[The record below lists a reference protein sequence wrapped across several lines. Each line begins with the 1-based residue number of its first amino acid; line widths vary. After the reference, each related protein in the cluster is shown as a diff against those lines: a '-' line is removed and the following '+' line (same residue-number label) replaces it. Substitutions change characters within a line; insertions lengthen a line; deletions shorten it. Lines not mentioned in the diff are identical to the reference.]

1 MKCTQSD
8 ISVKGK
14 KYNMNIEIILAIK
27 NWCVNLLSDSVTGSI
42 IGLFGLFVSV
52 WSLIETK
59 LVKKYVE
66 KEKTVAIDKYRFI
79 NSKKNFVNQL
89 DRQLK
94 SIKDVKR
101 INRNA
106 CNELMTMTQQILQY
120 ESIFNKE
127 DKDYLDNSKKIY
139 RDLSSK
145 GNYVADDYITVI
157 ERITQIII
165 ILEKGEYSK

>member
-1 MKCTQSD
+1 
-8 ISVKGK
+8 
-14 KYNMNIEIILAIK
+14 MNIEIILAIK
-27 NWCVNLLSDSVTGSI
+27 NWCVNLLSNSVTGSI

-79 NSKKNFVNQL
+79 NSKKNFANQL
-89 DRQLK
+89 NRQLK
-94 SIKDVKR
+94 SIKDVKS

-120 ESIFNKE
+120 ESIFNEE

-139 RDLSSK
+139 RDLSLK
-145 GNYVADDYITVI
+145 NNYGANDYTTVI

>member
-1 MKCTQSD
+1 
-8 ISVKGK
+8 
-14 KYNMNIEIILAIK
+14 MNIEIILAIK
-27 NWCVNLLSDSVTGSI
+27 NWCVNLLSNSVTGSI

-94 SIKDVKR
+94 SIKDVKS

-139 RDLSSK
+139 RDLSLK
-145 GNYVADDYITVI
+145 NNYGANDYTTVI

>member
-1 MKCTQSD
+1 
-8 ISVKGK
+8 
-14 KYNMNIEIILAIK
+14 MNIEIILAIK
-27 NWCVNLLSDSVTGSI
+27 NWCVNLLSNSVTGSI

-139 RDLSSK
+139 RDLSLK
-145 GNYVADDYITVI
+145 NNYGANDYTTVI

>member
-1 MKCTQSD
+1 
-8 ISVKGK
+8 
-14 KYNMNIEIILAIK
+14 MNIEIILAIK
-27 NWCVNLLSDSVTGSI
+27 NWCVNLLSNSVTGSI

-79 NSKKNFVNQL
+79 NSKKNFANQL
-89 DRQLK
+89 NRQLK
-94 SIKDVKR
+94 SIKDVKS

-139 RDLSSK
+139 RDLSLK
-145 GNYVADDYITVI
+145 NNYGANDYTTVI

>member
-1 MKCTQSD
+1 
-8 ISVKGK
+8 
-14 KYNMNIEIILAIK
+14 MNIEIILAIK

>member
-1 MKCTQSD
+1 
-8 ISVKGK
+8 
-14 KYNMNIEIILAIK
+14 MNIEIILAIK

-145 GNYVADDYITVI
+145 GNYGADDYITVI